1 MGVEIERKFLV
12 VNSDWRSEVVRSEQ
26 LRQGYLSTEA
36 ERVVRV
42 RVAGEQGFLTIKG
55 KRVGDRRSEFEYPIP
70 VEDADFL
77 LEHLCLRP
85 FIAKVRHHLNRRPGD
100 WIVDVFVM
108 ENDGLNMAEVEFDD
122 ASPVTDRPDWVGT
135 EVTTDDRYGN
145 SNLQAHPYQTW

>member
-108 ENDGLNMAEVEFDD
+108 ENDGLIMAEVEFDD
-122 ASPVTDRPDWVGT
+122 ASPVTDLPDWVGT

>member
-100 WIVDVFVM
+100 WIVDVFAM
-108 ENDGLNMAEVEFDD
+108 ENDGLIMAEVEFDD
-122 ASPVTDRPDWVGT
+122 AAPVTDLPDWVGT